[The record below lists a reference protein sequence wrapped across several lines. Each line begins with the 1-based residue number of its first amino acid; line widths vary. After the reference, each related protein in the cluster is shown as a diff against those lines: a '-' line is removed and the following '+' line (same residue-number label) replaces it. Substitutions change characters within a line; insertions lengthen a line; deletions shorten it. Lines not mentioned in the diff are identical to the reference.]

1 MMFTQQTEAT
11 TCPTIE
17 PTISRG
23 VQLHEE
29 SAC

>member
-1 MMFTQQTEAT
+1 MMFTQETEAT

-23 VQLHEE
+23 VQLHERV
-29 SAC
+29 CV